1 MNKFNLHYAL
11 DYEQNAKQIPV
22 QGFLSAL
29 SMFLLILFLL
39 SPLSAFAA
47 TNSVSEINYS
57 ALPGNQVQIRIS
69 MDNAAT
75 EPGSFTIDNPARI
88 AFDFPNTKIKL
99 PNRSQSIG
107 VGAVRSIN
115 AVEAGG
121 RSRIVI
127 NLSKLIS
134 YNTYVD
140 GNDVVVTLGS
150 SATQKPTLIAETKK
164 INTTKKSSDTK
175 NLKNIDFRR
184 GENGEGRII
193 LELADPKTIVD
204 LKTRGE
210 KITVTVKDSTIPD
223 DLERRL
229 DVIDF
234 GTPVNTIDAINKN
247 GDVQLVIKA
256 LGNFEQIAY
265 QTDNLFT
272 IDVKPYVELTAAEK
286 QKNEFAFK
294 GERLSLNFQDIEVR
308 AVLQLIADFTDKNLI
323 TSDTVTGNVTLRLKN
338 VPWDQALDII
348 LRSKGLAM
356 IEDGNVISIAPAEEV
371 AARAKIDETI
381 DAQAPL
387 ISESIQINYAK
398 AEEIASLLKTKDN
411 SLLSE
416 RGSTSVDPRTNKLLL
431 RDTAKNIDAI
441 AALVKELD
449 VAVEQVLIE
458 ARIVLATN
466 DFTKE
471 LGVRF
476 GTSNIKDTRNPAAGT
491 NSSGKVQVIGGGHD
505 ATRSL
510 TTNVLNR
517 ETYVYEYP
525 GLYNVN
531 LPATNLAATA
541 GRVGLAFANLPM
553 GTLIDLELSAAQAEG
568 KSETI
573 SSPRVIT
580 SNQSKA
586 LIETG
591 TEIPYQEASASGATT
606 VSFKKAVLKLEV
618 TPQITPDDR
627 VIMELAVN
635 KDNPDFSQVVLGVP
649 PISTQFV
656 ETTVLVNNGET
667 IVLGGVYEQTKS
679 EKENRIPF
687 FADLPLVGVLFR
699 DKFEQNDKSEL
710 LIFVTPK
717 IIKDAMKY

>member
-1 MNKFNLHYAL
+1 MNKFKLHTTL
-11 DYEQNAKQIPV
+11 QPKQV
-22 QGFLSAL
+22 
-29 SMFLLILFLL
+29 LLISMSMLLMILL
-39 SPLSAFAA
+39 SLKPISAFAV
-47 TNSVSEINYS
+47 TNTVSEINYS
-57 ALPGNQVQIRIS
+57 ALPGDQVQIRIS
-69 MDNAAT
+69 MDNAAI
-75 EPGSFTIDNPARI
+75 EPGSFTIDSPARI
-88 AFDFPNTKIKL
+88 AFDFPDTKINL
-99 PNRSQSIG
+99 PSRTQNIG
-107 VGAVRSIN
+107 IGAVRSIN

-121 RSRIVI
+121 RSRVVI

-134 YNTYVD
+134 YNTFVD
-140 GNDVVVTLGS
+140 GNDLVVTLGG
-150 SATQKPTLIAETKK
+150 SAGTKPATITNNKK
-164 INTTKKSSDTK
+164 VTAAVKSSSNK
-175 NLKNIDFRR
+175 NIKNIDFRR

-193 LELADPKTIVD
+193 LELSDPKSIVD

-210 KITVTVKDSTIPD
+210 KITVLIKDSTIPA

-234 GTPVNTIDAINKN
+234 GTPVSTIDAINKS
-247 GDVQLVIKA
+247 GDASLIIKA
-256 LGNFEQIAY
+256 IGDFEQIAY

-272 IDVKPYVELTAAEK
+272 IDVKPLAILSAAEK

-294 GERLSLNFQDIEVR
+294 GERLSLNFQNIEVR

-356 IEDGNVISIAPAEEV
+356 IEDGNVISIAPAKEV

-398 AEEIASLLKTKDN
+398 ASDLTALFKTKDN
-411 SLLSE
+411 SLMSE
-416 RGSTSVDPRTNKLLL
+416 RGSVAVDERTNKLLI
-431 RDTAKNIDAI
+431 RDTARNIDTI
-441 AALVKELD
+441 TALVHELD
-449 VAVEQVLIE
+449 IPVKQVLIE
-458 ARIVLATN
+458 ARVVLATN
-466 DFTKE
+466 DFSKE

-476 GTSNIKDTRNPAAGT
+476 GVSNVKDTRDPTAGV
-491 NSSGKVQVIGGGHD
+491 NSSGKVQVIGGGHPE
-505 ATRSL
+505 TRSL

-517 ETYVYEYP
+517 ETRVYEYP

-531 LPATNLAATA
+531 LPANNLAATA
-541 GRVGLAFANLPM
+541 GKIGLAFANLPM

-573 SSPRVIT
+573 SSPRIIT
-580 SNQSKA
+580 SNQEKA

-591 TEIPYQEASASGATT
+591 TEIPYQEASSSGATT

-627 VIMELAVN
+627 VIMELKVD
-635 KDNPDFSQVVLGVP
+635 KDNPDFANVVLGVP
-649 PISTQFV
+649 PINTQSL
-656 ETTVLVNNGET
+656 ETKVLVDNGET

-679 EKENRIPF
+679 NQVNRVPF
-687 FADLPLVGVLFR
+687 FADLPIIGALFR
-699 DKFEQNDKSEL
+699 STFEQNDKSEL

-717 IIKDAMKY
+717 ILKEGLNL